1 MIRDAQ
7 TDDAVE
13 IAALLKPYVDKK
25 ILLHRS
31 LEEIRENAPQTVV
44 FVEAGRILGSSSLV
58 FFSPTLCEIRALVI
72 TEAAQGRGIGKDLV
86 LAAEAKA
93 LRQQSARPIRF
104 FALTYTP
111 QFFERCGYERTTKDK
126 FPEKIYEVCNFCLR
140 KDDCHE
146 IAVQKQVE

>member
-72 TEAAQGRGIGKDLV
+72 TEAGTEVGGEEFVAGQHWGDLLLNLWLWVTLVGCV
-86 LAAEAKA
+86 L
-93 LRQQSARPIRF
+93 PD
-104 FALTYTP
+104 
-111 QFFERCGYERTTKDK
+111 G
-126 FPEKIYEVCNFCLR
+126 
-140 KDDCHE
+140 
-146 IAVQKQVE
+146 

>member
-44 FVEAGRILGSSSLV
+44 FVEAGCILGSSSLV

>member
-1 MIRDAQ
+1 VIRDAQ